1 MRRHSSSL
9 RGRPSLDIPMH
20 QILETVRRRGRV
32 APAARELGCS
42 AAYVWNRLKLA
53 GLTLAEVLES

>member
-1 MRRHSSSL
+1 
-9 RGRPSLDIPMH
+9 MH

-42 AAYVWNRLKLA
+42 AAYVWSRLKLA
-53 GLTLAEVLES
+53 GLTLAEVLDS